1 MAIKSSWLRPGRDGN
16 LTTIPMLDLRWML
29 GRRWQ
34 DDFATIMSVYVS
46 AYTDVDTGDVERL
59 VSRYDEN
66 GNN

>member
-1 MAIKSSWLRPGRDGN
+1 
-16 LTTIPMLDLRWML
+16 ML